1 MEHRSHFQG
10 IILQFSAKVFL
21 VKTINGNWLITTLE
35 KSEGSYCEDKEMHY
49 GKAGDCKQP
58 GLRKVRNKV
67 PLGFDLLTHTIR
79 LSLFFSSFSIAP
91 SLETSLCVI
100 SA

>member
-10 IILQFSAKVFL
+10 IILQFSAKVVL
-21 VKTINGNWLITTLE
+21 VKKINGNWLITTLE

-49 GKAGDCKQP
+49 GNAGECEQP
-58 GLRKVRNKV
+58 GLGKARNKV
-67 PLGFDLLTHTIR
+67 PLGIDLLTHTIR
-79 LSLFFSSFSIAP
+79 LSLFFSSFSIPP
-91 SLETSLCVI
+91 SLETSLFMI